1 MSDLCVCV
9 HKHARLGGMG
19 ACSPRKI
26 RCSEI
31 VSEAILEQKQSHIS
45 YTACRLSISSN
56 FWLSMH
62 AFPKAAD
69 FKFPQEKV
77 YTKFGRTAGEVTLLE
92 GQLLSAA

>member
-1 MSDLCVCV
+1 
-9 HKHARLGGMG
+9 MG

-45 YTACRLSISSN
+45 YTARRSSISSN